1 MWKGLALT
9 NTQEPI
15 LRIVRG
21 DATPEEVAALVA
33 VIASMS
39 GGQAPARPK
48 PRSTWADPSR
58 RMRTTLPHGPGA
70 WRASGM
76 PR

>member
-1 MWKGLALT
+1 MT
-9 NTQEPI
+9 ETEEPPI
-15 LRIVRG
+15 LRVVKG

-39 GGQAPARPK
+39 SAASPSRPK
-48 PRSTWADPSR
+48 ARSTWADPSR